1 MSRTKEARDKRNP
14 VKLTNWQT
22 KNPKDGRSH
31 GTHGRASLASAF
43 WRGLRISMAVLL
55 AMTFSVGSIPLNAR
69 ANADV
74 PEPMPVTERVDTN
87 GVDNP
92 VVAQEAMGDDAD
104 LGETDSDILK
114 LEIASR
120 DELEAVLS
128 DDPAL
133 LASSSDTAA
142 TGKTVNL
149 EITKNWEGDNADDRP
164 ESINVVVQHKDAQ
177 TGETITDGQVTL
189 SPDSDGK
196 WKGTLPDMPYE
207 DSDHNR
213 IDYLFQESFGPGGNN
228 AQSDYDLSVGVTTK
242 ATMKNLELW
251 VLAYNANGVSELV
264 NGTSYTIGTGTTHAS
279 QVLRPEGP
287 TQDVMSGNQYVFNP
301 EEGDEAANANGM
313 QYKTYTYFGVG
324 DTTVENA
331 LGWTAVQNSDDTWS
345 FISNMEQV
353 DPQLNRTAYLAYSGK
368 GLWKISSKIDDA
380 SKFYYNKATGAIA
393 PKSDLSRTLYLYQ
406 KVSQDGDTP
415 NYISSVNLCN
425 TYSAPSS
432 PSGMTTIEDG
442 SLTLNVSKLWDD
454 DEDSASLRPDSIAVS
469 ILADGVDT
477 GKTVTL
483 SARNNW
489 KTKLSGLPIFKD
501 DGKTPITY
509 TLKENDSALPDGYT
523 GKIEYGK
530 EDIQKKNIWVQWD
543 SFGQSSK
550 DNDSYLV
557 ICREQDK
564 NLKYTGKYT
573 GLYWDGKSNTAAWL
587 NGKGAPYV
595 NISGGVQVVEKE
607 SPQHD
612 NPVKFEKSVSG
623 GNVTISATKDWAKTL
638 TDSVA
643 YEMKADKIRVKVYAD
658 GEYLGEGKDIV
669 LDASKAVPGTTNSQ
683 LIDYSQTWAKWTN
696 SSTYPAFDDA
706 GNKIEYTM
714 EAVYY
719 TTHNTS
725 VEDSMVTGKLLEC
738 IWDTDYRNSE
748 NAGNQTG
755 TYANFS
761 MHNHAHG
768 TSETGYLKFN
778 GGGDVTKYKDG
789 EGDIHYGVWPQT
801 GVKLTLKNP
810 DSEYPYVLANMKHYY
825 LANDNTAGDGSAKL
839 ASTFYIYKKI
849 EVSSATQDVVLT
861 NTYKPETTVD
871 TGSVKIHKIDPD
883 GDNLKGATFTIY
895 STVMNDSEPY
905 MYKGSNDVQRAYYP
919 VNTATAVVEG
929 VERVNTSTAVTPD
942 DGTIA
947 FKNLELSTDEKPI
960 EYLIVE
966 TAAPIGYEAI
976 NPIEVGP
983 LPYAMGGSTY
993 KDIAY
998 TATDKKLTK
1007 LPTTGG
1013 FGILPIT
1020 FAGAAIMA
1028 GCAIGIGI
1036 SRRPRRGVGMR

>member
-1 MSRTKEARDKRNP
+1 MSRTKEARGKRNP

-31 GTHGRASLASAF
+31 GAHGRASLASAF

-92 VVAQEAMGDDAD
+92 VVAQEAMGDDVD

-133 LASSSDTAA
+133 FASSSDTAA

-301 EEGDEAANANGM
+301 EEGDEAANANGT
-313 QYKTYTYFGVG
+313 QYETYTYFGVG

-483 SARNNW
+483 SAQNNW

-595 NISGGVQVVEKE
+595 NISDGVQVVEKE

-643 YEMKADKIRVKVYAD
+643 YEMKADKIRVKAYAD

-825 LANDNTAGDGSAKL
+825 LANDNTAGDGNAKL

-905 MYKGSNDVQRAYYP
+905 MHKGSNDVQRAYYP

-966 TAAPIGYEAI
+966 IAAPIGYEAI

-1036 SRRPRRGVGMR
+1036 SRRPRRGGWE